1 VTDLKNGTYY
11 VQVIAN
17 PEKRLFE
24 SNVNNNVSLRK
35 VILGGTLHHRT
46 VKVPP
51 VQLVDA
57 P

>member
-1 VTDLKNGTYY
+1 VTDLKNGTHY